1 MMCHVPYHQQQLLL
15 AYYLDLS
22 DDALRTSFYAQSYK
36 NLVNRQGYEPAVSQ
50 SVRLELLDSFSP
62 SRQIRPEHKKHQKL
76 HTTNTIS
83 IIIQPLQS
91 YQLMDRLRNQF

>member
-1 MMCHVPYHQQQLLL
+1 MYHLLVVYMNVMMCHVPYHQQQLLL

-50 SVRLELLDSFSP
+50 SVCMLLA
-62 SRQIRPEHKKHQKL
+62 SRR
-76 HTTNTIS
+76 
-83 IIIQPLQS
+83 
-91 YQLMDRLRNQF
+91 R